1 MATLYCFAAR
11 CLFGVVFLHKAK
23 QGRWLC
29 AVSAYKSLPYQR
41 TAHESHPSWE
51 RQILKARSVSYLFPS
66 SWALRCV
73 LWEFFFESVWFSGQ
87 PDVRSGT
94 SMPPCCVVNAI
105 ILYTLIHWIIPNTAH
120 AQTVDYL
127 RVGRASFVMQHWLP
141 DPLTEPFH
149 VLVHRATRSHRSWA
163 HLRLPRRK
171 TFKTSRQWQKRY

>member
-41 TAHESHPSWE
+41 TAHESHPSWQ

-105 ILYTLIHWIIPNTAH
+105 ILYTLIHWIISNTAH

-127 RVGRASFVMQHWLP
+127 RVGRAMFCHAILITRIPW
-141 DPLTEPFH
+141 
-149 VLVHRATRSHRSWA
+149 LVHVRVHHATRSHRSWA

-171 TFKTSRQWQKRY
+171 TFKTRRQWR

>member
-73 LWEFFFESVWFSGQ
+73 LWEIFLKVFGSGQ
-87 PDVRSGT
+87 SDVRSGT

-105 ILYTLIHWIIPNTAH
+105 ILYTLIHWIIQHRSRANSRLSEGRKSH
-120 AQTVDYL
+120 VLSCNIDY
-127 RVGRASFVMQHWLP
+127 P
-141 DPLTEPFH
+141 DPLTGPCS
-149 VLVHRATRSHRSWA
+149 RS
-163 HLRLPRRK
+163 LRN
-171 TFKTSRQWQKRY
+171 T

>member
-66 SWALRCV
+66 SWALRCI
-73 LWEFFFESVWFSGQ
+73 LWEFFFFSGQ
-87 PDVRSGT
+87 SDVRSGT
-94 SMPPCCVVNAI
+94 SMPLCCVVNAI
-105 ILYTLIHWIIPNTAH
+105 TLYTLIHWIISNTAH

-127 RVGRASFVMQHWLP
+127 RVGRAMFCHAILITRIPW
-141 DPLTEPFH
+141 
-149 VLVHRATRSHRSWA
+149 LVHVRVHHATRSHRSWA
-163 HLRLPRRK
+163 HLKLPRRK
-171 TFKTSRQWQKRY
+171 TFKTSKQWR

>member
-29 AVSAYKSLPYQR
+29 AVSAYKSLPHQR

-105 ILYTLIHWIIPNTAH
+105 ILYTLIHWIIQHRSRANSRLSEGRKSH
-120 AQTVDYL
+120 VLSCNIDY
-127 RVGRASFVMQHWLP
+127 P
-141 DPLTEPFH
+141 DPLTGPC
-149 VLVHRATRSHRSWA
+149 SHS
-163 HLRLPRRK
+163 PRNTYSSFR
-171 TFKTSRQWQKRY
+171 